1 VTRSSSLTS
10 RSSSP
15 HGRSPKGALP
25 LSRRGFVRTLMG
37 AAIAAPFTT
46 LLRPDLACA
55 SGHGAR
61 RVIFFYFPD
70 GVAGRSQD
78 GDASLWEARG
88 SGGRLV
94 LSEQLE
100 PLAGFEDRCV
110 FVNGL
115 QMGGTDEGS
124 HPGGAKKLLTNVD
137 GGNGQSLD
145 QFLASTVGRSAPFPH
160 LYLGAQATVNG
171 ASGDKFVSYPTAGTP
186 TPPEDDPRR
195 AFSRLFD
202 GTIVAPTPESPGGDP
217 ATELELRRQRSVLDV
232 HLAEL
237 TELSSRL
244 GRAEKRKLDVHL
256 ESLRTIERGLSRMDM
271 PPVDPPV
278 SSASCEDPRL
288 AYDVSDE
295 TRFEAAVFGRI
306 LDAQMDVMV
315 QAMACGLTRVGVIQ
329 GGHHTSELIMSHIPG
344 SEMYDPGYAMRSH
357 QASHYGARHDRSNRN
372 FVDYLAQR
380 RWWVAKYRALLE
392 RLAAIP
398 EGDGT
403 MLDHTLVLLCTEVSD
418 GNTHSHRDMP
428 FVLAGNA
435 GGTIATGRVMETSGR
450 RHGDLLAAIATAMG
464 EPLAGFGWDSREA
477 LPGLITG

>member
-1 VTRSSSLTS
+1 MKPSKRSF
-10 RSSSP
+10 R
-15 HGRSPKGALP
+15 GAIG
-25 LSRRGFVRTLMG
+25 RRGFVRTLMG
-37 AAIAAPFTT
+37 AAVASPFAS
-46 LLRPDLACA
+46 LLRPDLARA
-55 SGHGAR
+55 AGGGAR
-61 RVIFFYFPD
+61 RLLVFYFPD

-78 GDASLWEARG
+78 GDASLWEARA
-88 SGGRLV
+88 SGGRIT

-110 FVNGL
+110 FLNGL
-115 QMGGTDEGS
+115 QMGSADEGS

-137 GGNGQSLD
+137 GGNGMSLD
-145 QFLASTVGRSAPFPH
+145 QFLASSVGRGAPFPH

-171 ASGDKFVSYPTAGTP
+171 ASGDKFISYPTAGTP

-202 GTIVAPTPESPGGDP
+202 GTVVAPTPGSPTTDP
-217 ATELELRRQRSVLDV
+217 AVELELGRQRSVLDV

-237 TELSSRL
+237 ADLRTRL
-244 GRAEKRKLDVHL
+244 GGAERRKLDVHL
-256 ESLRTIERGLSRMDM
+256 ESLRSVERSLDRTEM
-271 PPVDPPV
+271 PPVPPPT
-278 SSASCEDPRL
+278 SSSCDDPRL

-295 TRFEAAVFGRI
+295 TRFEASVFGRI

-315 QAMACGLTRVGVIQ
+315 QAMACGLTQVGVIQ
-329 GGHHTSELIMSHIPG
+329 GGHHTSELIMSRIPG
-344 SEMYDPGYAMRSH
+344 SEMYDPGFDMRSH

-380 RWWVAKYRALLE
+380 RWWVGKYRALLE

-398 EGDGT
+398 EGDGS
-403 MLDHTLVLLCTEVSD
+403 MLDYTLVLFCTEVSD
-418 GNTHSHRDMP
+418 GNTHSHHDMP

-435 GGTIATGRVMETSGR
+435 AGTIATGRVMETGGR
-450 RHGDLLAAIATAMG
+450 RHGDLLAALATAMG
-464 EPLAGFGWDSREA
+464 EPLAGFGWESREA

>member
-1 VTRSSSLTS
+1 MKR
-10 RSSSP
+10 
-15 HGRSPKGALP
+15 
-25 LSRRGFVRTLMG
+25 LSKKVARVGRRGFVRTLMG
-37 AAIAAPFTT
+37 AAVASPFAT
-46 LLRPDLACA
+46 LLRPELARA
-55 SGHGAR
+55 SGGGAR

-88 SGGRLV
+88 SGGRIT

-115 QMGGTDEGS
+115 QMGSADEGS

-137 GGNGQSLD
+137 GGNGMSLD

-195 AFSRLFD
+195 AFARLFD
-202 GTIVAPTPESPGGDP
+202 GSVVAPSPDGPGVDPEVER
-217 ATELELRRQRSVLDV
+217 ELGRQRSILDV

-237 TELSSRL
+237 EELRSRL
-244 GRAEKRKLDVHL
+244 GMAEQRKLALHL
-256 ESLRTIERGLSRMDM
+256 ESLRSVERSLSRTEM
-271 PPVDPPV
+271 PLPPAEPPI
-278 SSASCEDPRL
+278 ASCEDPVL
-288 AYDVSDE
+288 TYDVSDT
-295 TRFEAAVFGRI
+295 TRFDASVFGRI
-306 LDAQMDVMV
+306 LDAQVDVMV
-315 QAMACGLTRVGVIQ
+315 QAMACGLTRVGVVQ
-329 GGHHTSELIMSHIPG
+329 GGHHTSELIMSRIPG
-344 SEMYDPGYAMRSH
+344 SEMYDPGFDMRSH

-380 RWWVAKYRALLE
+380 RWWVGKYRALLE

-398 EGDGT
+398 EGDGN
-403 MLDHTLVLLCTEVSD
+403 MLDYTLVLLCTEVSD
-418 GNTHSHRDMP
+418 GNTHSHHDMP

-435 GGTIATGRVMETSGR
+435 GGTIATGRVMETGGR
-450 RHGDLLAAIATAMG
+450 RHGDLLAAIATALG
-464 EPLAGFGWDSREA
+464 EPLAGFGWESREA